1 MSGIIT
7 QEPREYRVADLVEV
21 HHDKQ
26 EREPKENAAN
36 NRAHP
41 CEPYCVGMAGIQ
53 IVRGS
58 IKDLDDL
65 VPLFDDYR
73 QFYGQRSDLTVA
85 RVFLGDRIER
95 DESVVYLAYT
105 GPREAAGFT
114 QLYPSFSS
122 VSLKPLWILND
133 LYVRSDVRR
142 GGVGRAL
149 LERARQHALETG
161 AKGLV
166 LSTGVMNKPAQ
177 TLYESC
183 GWRRDDEFSQYH
195 LFF

>member
-1 MSGIIT
+1 
-7 QEPREYRVADLVEV
+7 
-21 HHDKQ
+21 
-26 EREPKENAAN
+26 
-36 NRAHP
+36 
-41 CEPYCVGMAGIQ
+41 MAGIQ
-53 IVRGS
+53 IVRAS

-65 VPLFDDYR
+65 VPLFDGYR

-183 GWRRDDEFSQYH
+183 GWLRDDEFFQYH